1 MRLKR
6 CAIGL
11 NKGGDEKNEKI
22 FKIKWSGKYGFDENA
37 VWYALHYVYGDDGEI
52 VVEEQEGT
60 PEAVIEEI
68 KEAAG

>member
-1 MRLKR
+1 M
-6 CAIGL
+6 
-11 NKGGDEKNEKI
+11 NEKI

-60 PEAVIEEI
+60 PEAVTEEI